1 MVPLSDLGLDDGRK
15 RQIGKWSE
23 KPLLITAD
31 LKLVSINE
39 LVRMQS
45 ITVAVFIVTL
55 GGLFIVKLN
64 YFGRLNFK
72 TLPTFVSWPNKLRLK
87 SPAIWIYLL
96 QLLGQ
101 EKNVVNKFSNCSYC
115 PTGGLY
121 KKLT

>member
-87 SPAIWIYLL
+87 SPAI
-96 QLLGQ
+96 
-101 EKNVVNKFSNCSYC
+101 
-115 PTGGLY
+115 
-121 KKLT
+121 

>member
-1 MVPLSDLGLDDGRK
+1 MVPVSDLGLDDGRK

-64 YFGRLNFK
+64 FK
-72 TLPTFVSWPNKLRLK
+72 TLPTFVSWSNKLRLK
-87 SPAIWIYLL
+87 SPAI
-96 QLLGQ
+96 
-101 EKNVVNKFSNCSYC
+101 
-115 PTGGLY
+115 
-121 KKLT
+121 